1 MPYGKA
7 LVDTVES
14 SGNLAIT
21 GNTAITGNVTV
32 SGALTSSSST
42 INLGTAVSTGSTN
55 SVVLST
61 TIPSW
66 AKRITVMVNGISTS
80 STNGQYFVRLGTNGS
95 TLSTGYNSVGI
106 STSSTVTTTAY
117 TTGIY
122 MGSTGTTAAAIL
134 RGKMY
139 IDLMDSANNLW
150 QGTTTSYRSGDADV
164 YHSGFGQI
172 ALSGVLNTVE
182 LVVTAGNFDAGTVSI
197 SYE

>member
-14 SGNLAIT
+14 SGNLT
-21 GNTAITGNVTV
+21 ITGNVTV

-42 INLGTAVSTGSTN
+42 INLGTAVSTGS
-55 SVVLST
+55 SSSIVLST

-80 STNGQYFVRLGTNGS
+80 STNGQYFVRLGTGGS
-95 TLSTGYNSVGI
+95 TVSTGYNSIGI
-106 STSSTVTTTAY
+106 SSSTTTITTTAY

-139 IDLMDSANNLW
+139 IDLMDSANNIW
-150 QGTTTSYRSGDADV
+150 QGATTSYRSGDADA

-172 ALSGVLNTVE
+172 ALAGVLNTVE
-182 LVVTAGNFDAGTVSI
+182 LVTTVGVFDAGTVSI

>member
-14 SGNLAIT
+14 SGNL
-21 GNTAITGNVTV
+21 AITGNVTV

-66 AKRITVMVNGISTS
+66 AKRITVMVNGISATAGS
-80 STNGQYFVRLGTNGS
+80 GNFLVRLGSGGATV
-95 TLSTGYNSVGI
+95 STGYSGIALSVSG
-106 STSSTVTTTAY
+106 SVTATGVTTDGIFIGSSAA
-117 TTGIY
+117 TTSIF
-122 MGSTGTTAAAIL
+122 

-139 IDLMDSANNLW
+139 IDLMDSVNNVW
-150 QGTTTSYRSGDADV
+150 QGTSSGARSGDANV
-164 YHSGFGQI
+164 MHFGFGQI

>member
-1 MPYGKA
+1 
-7 LVDTVES
+7 
-14 SGNLAIT
+14 
-21 GNTAITGNVTV
+21 
-32 SGALTSSSST
+32 
-42 INLGTAVSTGSTN
+42 
-55 SVVLST
+55 
-61 TIPSW
+61 
-66 AKRITVMVNGISTS
+66 
-80 STNGQYFVRLGTNGS
+80 
-95 TLSTGYNSVGI
+95 
-106 STSSTVTTTAY
+106 
-117 TTGIY
+117 

-182 LVVTAGNFDAGTVSI
+182 LVTTVGVFDAGTVSI

>member
-21 GNTAITGNVTV
+21 GNTSITGNVTV

-66 AKRITVMVNGISTS
+66 AKRITVMVNGISATAAGG
-80 STNGQYFVRLGTNGS
+80 NFLVRLGSGGT
-95 TLSTGYNSVGI
+95 TVSTGYSGIALSVSG
-106 STSSTVTTTAY
+106 
-117 TTGIY
+117 
-122 MGSTGTTAAAIL
+122 GTTATGVITDGIFIGSSAATTTSY

-139 IDLMDSANNLW
+139 IDLMDSVNNVW
-150 QGTTTSYRSGDADV
+150 QGTSSGARSVDANV
-164 YHSGFGQI
+164 MHFGFGQI